1 MSYRN
6 HQNAETGSGVRQN
19 WLVESEDRHAID
31 QAIDHVYAV
40 ALIETGPEAFLSA
53 LAAIVDADAV
63 LLEGPTHPKA
73 TTVPIHTRRIVVLE
87 LPKSETDARAA
98 VFMREDKSKE
108 FDPQQRELLRRL
120 APHISRALS
129 IRNRLQPSLPNDSD
143 KKVDQETLQRLFR
156 LAPSQA
162 KLLALLVGGDQ
173 IKSAAAKLGV
183 TEGSA
188 RQYLKKIFEKTGARR
203 QMDLIRLADRA
214 LSQHES

>member
-6 HQNAETGSGVRQN
+6 HQNAKTEPGRSQN
-19 WLVESEDRHAID
+19 PPMEAEDRHAID

-40 ALIETGPEAFLSA
+40 ALIETGSRAFLSA
-53 LAAIVDADAV
+53 LATIVDADAV
-63 LLEGPTHPKA
+63 LLEGAAHSKA
-73 TTVPIHTRRIVVLE
+73 TDLPIHTPRIVVLE

-129 IRNRLQPSLPNDSD
+129 IRSRLQQSLPSD
-143 KKVDQETLQRLFR
+143 PPKEIDQEMLQRLFR
-156 LAPSQA
+156 LAPSHA
-162 KLLALLVGGDQ
+162 KLLALLVGGDP

-214 LSQHES
+214 LSQHEA